1 MADPNKPTKWL
12 LVGVPQDI
20 IDLVRDYQTTE
31 MKKCNC
37 RFGILK
43 SIVSLL
49 RKAYPDKKYCK
60 LPDATTGSKN

>member
-1 MADPNKPTKWL
+1 MSEEKKPTKWL
-12 LVGVPQDI
+12 LVGIPQDT

-37 RFGILK
+37 RFGIKK

-49 RKAYPDKKYCK
+49 RKAYPDGKYCK
-60 LPDATTGSKN
+60 LPDATAGKS